1 MDIATFLGLIATG
14 ATSAAT
20 AFVNLF
26 SGLLPVFWT
35 AAEGST
41 PGGPT
46 IVTIFLV
53 AGIVMTLAFWGIDKL
68 FGLGKL
74 GLSGISKARAKRSK
88 KA

>member
-35 AAEGST
+35 TGEN
-41 PGGPT
+41 GGPT